1 MQSDATTLA
10 EAIGSGKL
18 TASEAMSA
26 SLSKLDEFSSLGAV
40 CYQDPEKGLQDA
52 AHFDAYFKI
61 SPGEKTP
68 IFGGVPTLVKD
79 LGGPFSGFPVRAG
92 SHVLA
97 DIDGDDGDSDLAIR
111 FRQTGLCVFGLT
123 TGPEFGLS
131 LASEPSLGPVCRNPL
146 NSNLSAGG
154 SSGGAACAVAAGI
167 VSIAHA
173 TDAGGSIRVPAACCG
188 LVGLKPSRGAIPS
201 GPSFGNHLGGIA
213 SELAVCRSVRDTAAI
228 FSAIAGE
235 VKGPYPS
242 THFSAIKDKKL
253 RVGLLTETGMK
264 HPTTQERMLA
274 VEAAAKSLEADGHS
288 IVHLDG
294 SRFTHMVDVSAR
306 VFASIININ
315 LAELAKTSGLD
326 FSRSEP
332 ITQAAIE
339 RGHTMNGTTLW
350 GLLNEM
356 VLVSRDLWQLFET
369 VDCLITPMLSCAPKP
384 IGSFPTNHRD
394 IDLHYDRMA
403 AFSPLAT
410 LANIS
415 GFPAIT
421 MPFGSDDY
429 NLPLPIQ
436 IMAPMGCEKLL
447 LLLAGRLETE
457 LRWQYRFSIA
467 GLDFR

>member
-1 MQSDATTLA
+1 MQSDATMLA

-18 TASEAMSA
+18 TAGEAMSA
-26 SLSKLDEFSSLGAV
+26 SLSRLEECSSFGAV
-40 CYQDPEKGLQDA
+40 CHHDPEKGLQA
-52 AHFDAYFKI
+52 AADFDATFKV
-61 SPGEKTP
+61 SSDKKLPV
-68 IFGGVPTLVKD
+68 FGGVPTLVKD

-97 DIDGDDGDSDLAIR
+97 DIDGDDTDSDLAVR

-123 TGPEFGLS
+123 TSPEFGLS

-146 NSNLSAGG
+146 DINGSAGG
-154 SSGGAACAVAAGI
+154 SSGGAAAAVAAGI

-201 GPSFGNHLGGIA
+201 GPSSGNHLGGIA
-213 SELAVCRSVRDTAAI
+213 SELAVCRSVRDTEAI
-228 FSAIAGE
+228 FDALAGD

-242 THFSAIKDKKL
+242 PQFLPLQDKKL
-253 RVGLLTETGMK
+253 SVGLLTDTGVK
-264 HPTTQERMLA
+264 HPTTDERMMA
-274 VEAAAKSLEADGHS
+274 VEAAARSFEADGHE
-288 IVHLDG
+288 IVHLDW
-294 SRFTHMVDVSAR
+294 SKLADMVDVSAR
-306 VFASIININ
+306 VFAGIININ
-315 LAELAKTSGLD
+315 LAELARTSGLD
-326 FSRSEP
+326 FSKSEL

-339 RGHTMNGTTLW
+339 CGNSINGTALW

-356 VLVSRDLWQLFET
+356 VLVSRDLWCLFDA
-369 VDCLITPMLSCAPKP
+369 VDCLITPMLSTAPKP
-384 IGSFPTNHRD
+384 IGSFPTDHRD

-421 MPFGSDDY
+421 MPFGLDDD

-436 IMAPMGCEKLL
+436 MMAPMGCEKLL
-447 LLLAGRLETE
+447 LSLAGRLETE
-457 LRWQYRFSIA
+457 LRWQHRFSIA
-467 GLDFR
+467 GLD